1 MPNPVVSFEIRGPDT
16 ELLKRFYADVFGWEM
31 FSFPSGYT
39 AIETSTHQ
47 HDDATGEVTYTGAD
61 AFMNDGV
68 VIGSSGAQPAWKF
81 SGERAWRS
89 FQPGVAGGGI
99 GEGAPSVSFSIEVA
113 DLESALADVTAG
125 GGTVVLP
132 PTEVAP
138 GVVIATFADPA
149 GNVIGLN
156 RGVGVQ
162 AD

>member
-1 MPNPVVSFEIRGPDT
+1 MVSFEIRGPDT
-16 ELLKRFYADVFGWEM
+16 ELLKRFYANVFGWEM
-31 FSFPSGYT
+31 FSFPGGYT
-39 AIETSTHQ
+39 AVETSAHH
-47 HDDATGEVTYTGAD
+47 HDEATGAVTYTGAD

-81 SGERAWRS
+81 NGESAWRS
-89 FQPGVAGGGI
+89 FQAGVAGGGI
-99 GEGAPSVSFSIEVA
+99 GEGAAAVSFYIQVP
-113 DLESALADVTAG
+113 DLDLALADVTAG

-156 RGVGVQ
+156 RGVGAQ
-162 AD
+162 PD